1 MNPQQAHTL
10 SAGSVVKYGNH
21 MIIVVC
27 YIVLVFISND
37 LDFGLIILMIV
48 PLVKYCIIVLNNFRI
63 SQEKYSHTQKFL
75 LVVVSPTNLNLISC
89 TSENK

>member
-37 LDFGLIILMIV
+37 SDFGLIILMID

-63 SQEKYSHTQKFL
+63 SQEKYSHTHKNFYWLFFHQ
-75 LVVVSPTNLNLISC
+75 S
-89 TSENK
+89 